1 MTKAMPFLQKVI
13 LLSYDPRLFGGA
25 VFLLFIYI
33 TRRQSVLLHR
43 AEIFFLDS
51 KDILAFFFTPR
62 LFGGQKLI
70 AFAAFPIDAK
80 YTCVVCESY
89 S

>member
-1 MTKAMPFLQKVI
+1 M
-13 LLSYDPRLFGGA
+13 
-25 VFLLFIYI
+25 
-33 TRRQSVLLHR
+33 VL
-43 AEIFFLDS
+43 
-51 KDILAFFFTPR
+51 KQTLAFFFTPR